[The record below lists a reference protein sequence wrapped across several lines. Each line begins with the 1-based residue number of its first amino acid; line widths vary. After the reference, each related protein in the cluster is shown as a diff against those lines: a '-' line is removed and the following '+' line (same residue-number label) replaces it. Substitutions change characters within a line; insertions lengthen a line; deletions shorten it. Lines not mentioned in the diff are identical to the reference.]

1 MLFNCVRLV
10 GKYAFF
16 LAKLILAI
24 LMLISRKL
32 VQKRQFFRYSPAD
45 TNGFYGCNDSYSL
58 RFNSISIIVFRFRLF
73 RFDYV
78 NVS

>member
-10 GKYAFF
+10 GKCAFF

-32 VQKRQFFRYSPAD
+32 VQKGIGKKGSFFATRRPSPMGYMGV
-45 TNGFYGCNDSYSL
+45 TIHIPCDS
-58 RFNSISIIVFRFRLF
+58 IRLSF
-73 RFDYV
+73 DFDYFD
-78 NVS
+78 SIM